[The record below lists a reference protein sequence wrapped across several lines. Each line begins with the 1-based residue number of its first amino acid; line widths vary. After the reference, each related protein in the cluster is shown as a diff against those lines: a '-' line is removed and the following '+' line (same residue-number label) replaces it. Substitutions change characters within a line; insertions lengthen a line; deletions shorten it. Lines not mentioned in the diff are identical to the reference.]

1 MTSAP
6 AMYKSPFIKIQ
17 EKRLSDKGFIW
28 VASIKK
34 GKGKKTGSIFQKYNK
49 NKEKLTAFFG
59 VLLLCN

>member
-6 AMYKSPFIKIQ
+6 AIYKSSFIKIQ

-34 GKGKKTGSIFQKYNK
+34 VRGKKQEVFFK
-49 NKEKLTAFFG
+49 NTTKTKK
-59 VLLLCN
+59 N